1 LDAEWNDRGVE
12 GCWRFL
18 NRVWRLLQNNLDRF
32 RSDWADKLDPTK
44 LNSQESALRRKLH
57 QTIKK
62 VTEDVEDRFHFNT
75 AISAIMELT
84 RAISQ
89 FEEEGKF
96 DKDSQSAFVFS
107 EAIERMIM
115 LLSPFVPH
123 LAEELWH
130 DIGREESIYQQRWP
144 EYDEEALSLEK
155 ITIVIQVNG
164 KVRASIE
171 VSSELGREQIEE
183 IALGVDRVQK
193 WIAGKEVKNII
204 HVPNKLIN
212 IVIA

>member
-1 LDAEWNDRGVE
+1 
-12 GCWRFL
+12 L
-18 NRVWRLLQNNLDRF
+18 NRVWRLVQSNLDRF
-32 RSDWADKLDPTK
+32 RSDWIDKLDPTK
-44 LNSQESALRRKLH
+44 LNSREIALRRKSH

-75 AISAIMELT
+75 AISAIMELA

-89 FEEEGKF
+89 FEEEGEF
-96 DKDSQSAFVFS
+96 DKDSQSTFVFS
-107 EAIERMIM
+107 EAIERMIV

-144 EYDEEALSLEK
+144 EYDEGALSREK

-164 KVRASIE
+164 KVRANIE
-171 VSSELGREQIEE
+171 VSSDLEEEE
-183 IALGVDRVQK
+183 IKEAALNNDRIQK
-193 WIAGKEVKNII
+193 WIAGKEVKNVIY
-204 HVPNKLIN
+204 VPNKLIN
-212 IVIA
+212 IVA